1 MSLVIEGPPQGV
13 QALLLPIDPRQPAG
27 HFDSEDETYQAID
40 LEMVKLGGLHEAGI
54 DWAYVDSASCLYL
67 GTQCKHFRV
76 VGHLQAVWLRTRQ
89 WTHWVDALHLLAGMV
104 GQFWSSAHPKP
115 GPTGYPNKRKQV
127 QRWLENLQ
135 QALPLLERSSF
146 CEMHQASAQQ
156 ALEALAQAA
165 GDAKLEQEAIQS
177 LQQKLERQ
185 DAQAAVPVIE
195 RVGPAAGAGLFS
207 SVQILPPAREREQRR
222 ALLDM
227 AEQINRQDPYDPA
240 GYQLR
245 RFGLWAHLSTA
256 PAVTREG
263 RTELTV
269 VPRDIVEAY
278 QQALAANALEPALL
292 LRIERSVSASPYW
305 LRGSYLAATVASRLA
320 MEGVAAAIRQSC
332 ERFVCRLPVLTQLC
346 FSDGTAF
353 VDAQTQAWIS
363 GGDQA
368 TASDQTARELSGL
381 RDELHDQLA
390 REGIEVVLMRLQQ
403 LHSTSDDPRQRNYAT
418 VIAADLLA
426 SRGLSWLAGDL
437 YASVAR
443 QMRELTAQAWEPA
456 LYRKVTN
463 LDNGNRED

>member
-1 MSLVIEGPPQGV
+1 M
-13 QALLLPIDPRQPAG
+13 
-27 HFDSEDETYQAID
+27 
-40 LEMVKLGGLHEAGI
+40 
-54 DWAYVDSASCLYL
+54 
-67 GTQCKHFRV
+67 
-76 VGHLQAVWLRTRQ
+76 
-89 WTHWVDALHLLAGMV
+89 
-104 GQFWSSAHPKP
+104 
-115 GPTGYPNKRKQV
+115 
-127 QRWLENLQ
+127 
-135 QALPLLERSSF
+135 
-146 CEMHQASAQQ
+146 
-156 ALEALAQAA
+156 
-165 GDAKLEQEAIQS
+165 
-177 LQQKLERQ
+177 
-185 DAQAAVPVIE
+185 
-195 RVGPAAGAGLFS
+195 
-207 SVQILPPAREREQRR
+207 
-222 ALLDM
+222 
-227 AEQINRQDPYDPA
+227 
-240 GYQLR
+240 
-245 RFGLWAHLSTA
+245 
-256 PAVTREG
+256 
-263 RTELTV
+263 
-269 VPRDIVEAY
+269 
-278 QQALAANALEPALL
+278 
-292 LRIERSVSASPYW
+292 
-305 LRGSYLAATVASRLA
+305 
-320 MEGVAAAIRQSC
+320 AAAIRQSC